1 MIYHGMCGV
10 HQTEC
15 TSPPIEVMLLDLS
28 KIFIIRMVRIV
39 LETKGAGIIQ
49 GLL

>member
-28 KIFIIRMVRIV
+28 KYSLSEWLELFWKPKV
-39 LETKGAGIIQ
+39 LG
-49 GLL
+49 